1 MGRAERVVVESGIV
15 CLFWMTRSRYAIRRG
30 QKEGRWG
37 NLSFL
42 LSVVGTAG
50 YDKRRRREMYVERGR
65 LREANDDVQCIR
77 PRRLTRGR
85 ERGRRIPKRKSES
98 EESERETHTHTL
110 PLPLPLCPPCA
121 ARRSWPSSSS
131 RTRVSF
137 HSLSPRY
144 PAHQKKHIPRICI
157 QETTK
162 SYLRYPRQY
171 PTSRTSDH
179 LSPCKFSCT
188 YCTPPHINWSLC
200 FFTMPS
206 GTDTRSDCAIPP
218 A

>member
-37 NLSFL
+37 FLSFL

-65 LREANDDVQCIR
+65 LLREANDDVQCIR

-98 EESERETHTHTL
+98 EESERETHTHTHTHTASASAAL
-110 PLPLPLCPPCA
+110 PAVCRC
-121 ARRSWPSSSS
+121 RSWPSSSS
-131 RTRVSF
+131 STRVPF

-144 PAHQKKHIPRICI
+144 PAHQENTNPRFAYKK
-157 QETTK
+157 
-162 SYLRYPRQY
+162 
-171 PTSRTSDH
+171 
-179 LSPCKFSCT
+179 
-188 YCTPPHINWSLC
+188 
-200 FFTMPS
+200 
-206 GTDTRSDCAIPP
+206 
-218 A
+218 